1 MKNTHMSCPIS
12 PQGHCRRGE
21 KNEANFPTCIFRAPD
36 CWLIERPLKE
46 KEIKDK
52 TSCAFISNHDK
63 CALLILHKNLL
74 DWQKGPALK

>member
-1 MKNTHMSCPIS
+1 MSNITSRTLQMKLT
-12 PQGHCRRGE
+12 
-21 KNEANFPTCIFRAPD
+21 FRLVFFVLD